1 MGDEDADRMGR
12 WQSGDADAFAELVA
26 RWQRPIA
33 RFLARLV
40 DADRVPDLTQDV
52 FVRVLRAA
60 PRYRPTARFSTWL
73 FQIAVNVAR
82 DAGRRKRFEAAPLGD
97 DTACDD
103 DTEQRDLASAVA
115 AAVAE
120 LPQPLREVVALR
132 HDQGMNFEDMARLL
146 GTPASTLKSR
156 FAVALGRLRVR
167 LHAMGY
173 SPEESA
179 P

>member
-1 MGDEDADRMGR
+1 MADEDAERMAR
-12 WQSGDADAFAELVA
+12 WQRGDADAFAALVA
-26 RWQRPIA
+26 RWQRPVA
-33 RFLARLV
+33 RFLTRL
-40 DADRVPDLTQDV
+40 AGSERAADLTQDV

-73 FQIAVNVAR
+73 FAIALNVAR
-82 DAGRRKRFEAAPLGD
+82 DAGRRQRFAPAPLPDDVEDSRRWRSGLAGD
-97 DTACDD
+97 I
-103 DTEQRDLASAVA
+103 Q

-120 LPQPLREVVALR
+120 LPPPLREVVALR
-132 HDQGMNFEDMARLL
+132 HDQGMNFEEMSRLL

-156 FAVALGRLRVR
+156 FAVALNRLRDR

>member
-1 MGDEDADRMGR
+1 MADEDADRMTR
-12 WQSGDADAFAELVA
+12 WQRGDADAFAAIVA
-26 RWQRPIA
+26 RWQRPVA
-33 RFLARLV
+33 RFLTRL
-40 DADRVPDLTQDV
+40 AGPSRAADLTQDV

-73 FQIAVNVAR
+73 FAIALNVAR
-82 DAGRRKRFEAAPLGD
+82 DAGRRQRFEPAPLPD
-97 DTACDD
+97 DVPDAADD
-103 DTEQRDLASAVA
+103 SSHLGNDVA

-120 LPQPLREVVALR
+120 LPPTLREVVALR
-132 HDQGMNFEDMARLL
+132 HDQGMNFEEMSRLL

-156 FAVALGRLRVR
+156 FAVALNRLRSR